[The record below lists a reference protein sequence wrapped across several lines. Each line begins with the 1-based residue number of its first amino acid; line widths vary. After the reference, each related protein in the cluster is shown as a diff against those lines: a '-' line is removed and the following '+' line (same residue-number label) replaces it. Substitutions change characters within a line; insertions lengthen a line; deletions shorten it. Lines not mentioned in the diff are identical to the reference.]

1 MDIYETVFYDILQID
16 RSSTLLTGEFGHDIV
31 FGLLIPSI
39 LLILILKE
47 FGKFFAGDSKLAGT
61 LVPIAGLAAIVV
73 GGFYGVI
80 AQFSTM
86 LFVIMLAMFIIVY
99 FKRRLITR
107 GQEGAITGAISSVA
121 GDEIDRALKKANPG
135 ERKRAERELVNLMAK
150 WVEIEESLRRIT
162 DEANRSGKGAKDVI
176 IGGKPAAEVISIEQ
190 QKQSDIILEMIEKI
204 GLFGFKRKD
213 VEKIIDRL
221 NSPHGKMLKN
231 KIDIAFRK

>member
-16 RSSTLLTGEFGHDIV
+16 RSSTLITGEFGHDMV

-39 LLILILKE
+39 LLILILRE

-61 LVPIAGLAAIVV
+61 LVPIAGLAAIIV

-86 LFVIMLAMFIIVY
+86 LFILMLAMFIIVY

-121 GDEIDRALKKANPG
+121 GDEVSRALKRTNPG
-135 ERKRAERELVNLMAK
+135 ERKKAERKLLNLAVEWAQLEDHRGTIVDEETKDGIKDKDFTFGGMSAK
-150 WVEIEESLRRIT
+150 Q
-162 DEANRSGKGAKDVI
+162 VI
-176 IGGKPAAEVISIEQ
+176 AEG
-190 QKQSDIILEMIEKI
+190 QKRQRDIVLEMIDLI
-204 GLFGFKRKD
+204 GLFHFKKKD
-213 VEKIIDRL
+213 VEKIIARL
-221 NSPHGKMLKN
+221 NSPHEGMLKS